1 MIESLGFF
9 ANTESNA
16 VACRM
21 LNKKNNTCYI
31 YLITLLQI
39 VAVTSI
45 PFTIAASEGSDE
57 PSNSYFLD
65 EIPTVLSANR
75 LVTPQLE
82 APASITIIDK
92 MMIEAS
98 GAKEIVELFRLVP
111 GMQVGYYT
119 GHYPTTTYHGMADVF
134 SRRMQVLVDGSSIYL
149 PSSGGISWR
158 DLPWQIED
166 IERIEVVRGPA
177 AASYGPNSFLGVINI
192 ITAHAS
198 QDQGT
203 TVKSSIGNQGYHR
216 LLLQQG
222 GSSGKLNYR
231 MNLSYVEDDG
241 FSSLNDSQHTNALNS
256 RLDYK
261 LTEQDRFR
269 LNLGYSKG
277 PREYES
283 YASTQSR
290 EAFYTSLKW
299 ERTLSS
305 SESFY
310 LNTMYSYNAVQQ
322 SSFFNSGNDQ
332 RTERLDL
339 EFQHTLQPSA
349 DTRLIWGVGLRKDK
363 AMAEFWLNSDRTES
377 SNSQRFFFN
386 NEWHITDK
394 IILNSGALLEKNDFS
409 DGDFSP
415 RLALNY
421 LFLPNHSFRF
431 IASNASRSPTTTEEH
446 LNLPIGGIFPAAQSS
461 GELSTE
467 KSHYFEI
474 GYHSKTFH
482 NKLSTDIKLYRQKF
496 HDLITSKV
504 TTTPRVVDN
513 RDSAESHGIEAEL
526 NYRPSHKTIFHG
538 GISQTDVESH
548 SADPDYS
555 QSAPS
560 TDFNFLAST
569 LLEGGWRISGAIYFR
584 KSMSWLRSS
593 GSLSNHSRL
602 DLSLKKSIKLNEQ
615 EKLSFSL
622 TVQNALDKNEELLLD
637 STYDNRFFFEVGY
650 HVQ

>member
-1 MIESLGFF
+1 MPD
-9 ANTESNA
+9 
-16 VACRM
+16 
-21 LNKKNNTCYI
+21 KKNNTCYV

-39 VAVTSI
+39 VVVTSI
-45 PFTIAASEGSDE
+45 PLAVVASESKLE
-57 PSNSYFLD
+57 PSDSYFLD

-75 LVTPQLE
+75 LATPQLE
-82 APASITIIDK
+82 APASTTIIDK

-192 ITAHAS
+192 ITTHTAH
-198 QDQGT
+198 DQGT
-203 TVKSSIGNQGYHR
+203 TIKSSIGNQGYHR
-216 LLLQQG
+216 LLLRQG

-231 MNLSYVEDDG
+231 INLSYIEDSG
-241 FSSLNDSQHTNALNS
+241 FSELNDSQHTNSLNS

-261 LTEQDRFR
+261 LTEQDSLR

-290 EAFYTSLKW
+290 EAFYASLKW
-299 ERTLSS
+299 ERTLSA

-310 LNTMYSYNAVQQ
+310 LNTMYSYNAGQQ
-322 SSFFNSGNDQ
+322 SSYFNSGNDQ
-332 RTERLDL
+332 RTERVDL
-339 EFQHTLQPSA
+339 EFQHTLQPSP
-349 DTRLIWGVGLRKDK
+349 DTRLIWGAGLRKDK
-363 AMAEFWLNSDRTES
+363 AMAEFWLNSDRTEPS
-377 SNSQRFFFN
+377 HSQRFFVN
-386 NEWHITDK
+386 SEWHITDK
-394 IILNSGALLEKNDFS
+394 IILNSGALLERNDFS

-431 IASNASRSPTTTEEH
+431 IASNASRSPTTAEEH
-446 LNLPIGGIFPAAQSS
+446 LDLPTGGIFPAAQSS
-461 GELSTE
+461 GDLSAE
-467 KSHYFEI
+467 KSHYFEV
-474 GYHSKTFH
+474 GYHGKTFH

-496 HDLITSKV
+496 HQLITSK
-504 TTTPRVVDN
+504 TPYTPRIVDN
-513 RDSAESHGIEAEL
+513 RDSAESHGVEAEF
-526 NYRPSHKTIFHG
+526 NYRPSTKTLFHA
-538 GISQTDVESH
+538 GISQTKVTSSSD
-548 SADPDYS
+548 DPDYS
-555 QSAPS
+555 NSAPS

-569 LLEGGWRISGAIYFR
+569 VLRDDWHISGAIYFR

-593 GSLSNHSRL
+593 NYLSNHSRL
-602 DLSLKKSIKLNEQ
+602 DLSLAKSVKLGAQ
-615 EKLSFSL
+615 EKISFSL
-622 TVQNALDKNEELLLD
+622 TLQNALDKNEELLLD
-637 STYDNRFFFEVGY
+637 STYDNRLFFEMGY
-650 HVQ
+650 HVR